1 MKGLKLVVIVL
12 VLVAIGGGLWWYWRY
27 STLYPSTQDAYV
39 QAHVVTVTAEVT
51 GKVTAVH
58 VTENQRVTAGDP
70 LFDLDDTV
78 YKNAVTQAQAQVEA
92 ASEAMG
98 SYTKQ
103 IEAASA
109 LLESATIA
117 NDAAQSQ
124 LGRVQRLFND
134 GSAAQASL
142 DQARSAAAQTES
154 GLRAAQAQ
162 QAQARAALVANRDT
176 LVSAQAALQTAQL
189 NLDRTKVTSPV
200 DGWVSNITLREGTVV
215 TAYAPLFSMVDN
227 GEWWVDAN
235 FKETDLPRI
244 TEGQPVTITIDMLP
258 GTTLTG
264 KVGSIGRGSG
274 STFALLPAE
283 NASGNWVKVTQ
294 RFPVRIEL
302 GSTDPGLRVGASTSV
317 RVDTTGSTN

>member
-39 QAHVVTVTAEVT
+39 QAHVVTVAAEVT

-78 YKNAVTQAQAQVEA
+78 YKDAVTQAQAQVEA

-109 LLESATIA
+109 LVESAAAA
-117 NDAAQSQ
+117 NDAAQAQ
-124 LGRVQRLFND
+124 LARVQRLFDD
-134 GSAAQASL
+134 GNAAQASL

-154 GLRAAQAQ
+154 GLRAAQSQ
-162 QAQARAALVANRDT
+162 QAQARASLVANRDA
-176 LVSAQAALQTAQL
+176 LVSAQAAFQTAQL

-215 TAYAPLFSMVDN
+215 TAYAPLFSMVDS
-227 GEWWVDAN
+227 GEWWIDAN

-244 TEGQPVTITIDMLP
+244 AEGQPVTITIDMLQ

-302 GSTDPGLRVGASTSV
+302 DSTDPGLRVGASTSV
-317 RVDTTGSTN
+317 WVDTTGNTN

>member
-1 MKGLKLVVIVL
+1 MKGLKLVAIVIVL
-12 VLVAIGGGLWWYWRY
+12 AAIGGGLWAYWRY
-27 STLYPSTQDAYV
+27 STLHPSTQDAYV
-39 QAHVVTVTAEVT
+39 QANVVTIAAEVT

-58 VTENQRVTAGDP
+58 VAENQQVAAGDP
-70 LFDLDDTV
+70 LFDLDDAIYRNT
-78 YKNAVTQAQAQVEA
+78 VTQAQAQVEA

-98 SYTKQ
+98 SYAKQ

-109 LLESATIA
+109 AVESATAA
-117 NDAAQSQ
+117 NDAAQAQ
-124 LGRVQRLFND
+124 LARVQRLFTD
-134 GSAAQASL
+134 GNAAQASL
-142 DQARSAAAQTES
+142 DQARSAAAQTAS

-215 TAYAPLFSMVDN
+215 TAYAPLFSMVDS
-227 GEWWVDAN
+227 GQWWVDAN

-244 TEGQPVTITIDMLP
+244 AEGQPVTITIDMLP

-302 GSTDPGLRVGASTSV
+302 DSTDPGLRVGASTSV
-317 RVDTTGSTN
+317 RVDTTGNTN